1 MTQSNFNLGS
11 ESGGNDSDNS
21 TEDPNSTMSD
31 TVILQKY
38 SKLRQTLPRKPKEKD
53 SDVESISSLALTRG
67 GVRSSLQA
75 VRRDHK
81 SNSISNLNT
90 PEAAGSLHLG
100 TAGSRR
106 TVYLVDDNPKI
117 PVIESSSTT
126 PGTPTP
132 TNENQSSD
140 TTSAA
145 VAPSTFLM
153 YNRIST
159 MYGNNSEE
167 PTSLQ
172 TNGSADNKST
182 TSERKKNGSGN
193 GKGKESAVWYE
204 YGCV

>member
-11 ESGGNDSDNS
+11 ESGGNESDNS

-31 TVILQKY
+31 TILLQKY

-53 SDVESISSLALTRG
+53 SDAESVGGGTLTRG
-67 GVRSSLQA
+67 GVRSSLQT
-75 VRRDHK
+75 VRRDQK
-81 SNSISNLNT
+81 SNSISNLET
-90 PEAAGSLHLG
+90 TEAAGSLHLG

-106 TVYLVDDNPKI
+106 TVYLVDDNSKVPPIDSAASK
-117 PVIESSSTT
+117 T

-140 TTSAA
+140 ATAP
-145 VAPSTFLM
+145 PSTFLM

-159 MYGNNSEE
+159 MIGNTSET
-167 PTSLQ
+167 PPVSLQ
-172 TNGSADNKST
+172 TNGSSDNKST
-182 TSERKKNGSGN
+182 TSERKKNGGN